1 MNPTDPP
8 NRAEARTIFFRPND
22 VVRVHRG
29 HLPHWRQEGVMYFV
43 TGRLAD
49 SMPREKLRQWKDERE
64 TWLRVHGLA
73 AAAQL
78 DRLPSKKQHEFHA
91 RFTRQWHDWLDAGY
105 GDCVLRTPETRR
117 LFLHR
122 LGEHDGVGYELDA
135 WAAMPNHF
143 HALVT
148 PTSTRLGEIVRHWK
162 GGSAFDINQALRRTG
177 TLWQAEPYDHIVRSA
192 AQWRH
197 FQRYAAE
204 NPIKAKLHEGEYAVG
219 IGKIVWASAQSLL
232 KHLKEEAERDSD
244 DDRAKVRTTLHCD
257 AD

>member
-1 MNPTDPP
+1 
-8 NRAEARTIFFRPND
+8 
-22 VVRVHRG
+22 
-29 HLPHWRQEGVMYFV
+29 MYFV

-49 SMPREKLRQWKDERE
+49 SMPQEKLRQWKDERE

-73 AAAQL
+73 TAEQL
-78 DRLPSKKQHEFHA
+78 DTLPKRAQHEFHA
-91 RFTRQWHDWLDAGY
+91 RFTRQWHDWLNAGY
-105 GDCVLRTPETRR
+105 GACVLRTPEIRE

-122 LGEHDGVGYELDA
+122 LGEHEGARHELDA
-135 WAAMPNHF
+135 WAALPNHF

-148 PTSTRLGEIVRHWK
+148 PTSATLGEVVQIWK

-197 FQRYAAE
+197 YRRYIAE
-204 NPIKAKLHEGEYAVG
+204 NPIKAKLHEGEYSVG
-219 IGKIVWASAQSLL
+219 VGKVVWASAQSLL
-232 KHLKEEAERDSD
+232 EHFKEEAE
-244 DDRAKVRTTLHCD
+244 HD